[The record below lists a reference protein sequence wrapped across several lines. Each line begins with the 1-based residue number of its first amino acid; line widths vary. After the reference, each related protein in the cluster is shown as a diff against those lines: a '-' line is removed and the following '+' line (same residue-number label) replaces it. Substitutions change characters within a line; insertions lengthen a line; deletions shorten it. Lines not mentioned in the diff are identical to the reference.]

1 MKRNKLIPFSCWPA
15 AWGLKGKTR
24 EIAEAEYYYSGEEL
38 ERRLAEINYRNNEL
52 ELKKQNLL
60 IDVKYNRK
68 TQLEA
73 DEELI
78 KLTIKDQI
86 QQKLEL
92 LLLQKNN
99 GKLTENE
106 YDRQRADLLEEPWVG
121 VKTSGFDPERGVN
134 GFSFELD
141 YNEHFVNMLRK
152 NGYRGA
158 ASEQL
163 VESWFN
169 DLATSIAFEEGVT
182 QEEIEIFN
190 PSPNATRRVTR
201 LTGGNRDIY
210 S

>member
-1 MKRNKLIPFSCWPA
+1 MKKSKLIPFAFWPA

-38 ERRLAEINYRNNEL
+38 ERKLAEIEYRNNDL

-60 IDVKYNRK
+60 IDVKYKRK
-68 TQLEA
+68 TQMEA

-78 KLTIKDQI
+78 KLTVEDQK
-86 QQKLEL
+86 QQKLAL

-99 GKLTENE
+99 GKITQNE
-106 YDRQRADLLEEPWVG
+106 YERQRADLLEEPWVG
-121 VKTSGFDPERGVN
+121 VKTTEFDPKQGVN

-141 YNEHFVNMLRK
+141 YNEHFINMLKR
-152 NGYRGA
+152 NGYKGA
-158 ASEQL
+158 SSEQL

-169 DLATSIAFEEGVT
+169 DLATSIAFEEGIT

-190 PSPNATRRVTR
+190 PSPNATRRITR